1 MSFNETEII
10 EQVLA
15 QYTEK
20 FNKLSNKKI
29 KVESTLKRFDI
40 SNNKYYFDINV
51 MITDEVQNTSY
62 ISTYSYLIKWY

>member
-1 MSFNETEII
+1 MSFNETKII

-29 KVESTLKRFDI
+29 NLESTLKRFDI

-51 MITDEVQNTSY
+51 TITDEVQNTSY
-62 ISTYSYLIKWY
+62 ISIYSYLIK